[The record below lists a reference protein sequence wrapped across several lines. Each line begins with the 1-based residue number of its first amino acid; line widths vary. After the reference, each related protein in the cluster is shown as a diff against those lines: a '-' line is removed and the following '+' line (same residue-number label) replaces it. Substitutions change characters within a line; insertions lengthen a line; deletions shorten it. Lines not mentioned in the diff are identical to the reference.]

1 MWAVVIG
8 LSVLMWMWAAAG
20 LHLVPLLEKGGNYPV
35 RMAYAAV
42 IIAIGATLLLVLP
55 WLVLPGSQLS
65 KGWTLKVLE
74 NAQQLSVVLVLLTA
88 LVAFLRARL
97 IFLPPAAPRPVV
109 AKAGIA
115 RPGTARPVST
125 AKAAIKPLQKKR
137 RP

>member
-42 IIAIGATLLLVLP
+42 IIAIGATLLLLLP
-55 WLVLPGSQLS
+55 WLVLPGSVLS
-65 KGWTLKVLE
+65 RGWTLKVLE
-74 NAQQLSVVLVLLTA
+74 STQQLSLLLVLLTA
-88 LVAFLRARL
+88 LAAFLRARFV
-97 IFLPPAAPRPVV
+97 FLPPALPKPALATPSAPARSAPPKQAA
-109 AKAGIA
+109 AKPA
-115 RPGTARPVST
+115 
-125 AKAAIKPLQKKR
+125 QKKR